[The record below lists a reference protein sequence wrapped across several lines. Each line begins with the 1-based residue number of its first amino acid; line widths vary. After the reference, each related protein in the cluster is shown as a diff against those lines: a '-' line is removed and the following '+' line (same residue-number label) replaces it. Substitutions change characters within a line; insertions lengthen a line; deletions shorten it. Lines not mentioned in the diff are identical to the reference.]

1 MCTQQS
7 LVLVIFTYPVTII
20 ERHGHRKRAFTEP
33 PSEVLLGT
41 DATVQ
46 EGWLDFRITN
56 YTYYSFQLS
65 ITFDEDNIIGA
76 IYAECDPIFTW
87 NIVNHN
93 LMYYKENGSV
103 FEAVDVVRQ
112 LINENGFLVSE
123 TTLYQNTCEIGYR
136 LPDDIN
142 VLKKGKP
149 HE

>member
-1 MCTQQS
+1 M
-7 LVLVIFTYPVTII
+7 
-20 ERHGHRKRAFTEP
+20 
-33 PSEVLLGT
+33 
-41 DATVQ
+41 
-46 EGWLDFRITN
+46 
-56 YTYYSFQLS
+56 
-65 ITFDEDNIIGA
+65 
-76 IYAECDPIFTW
+76 
-87 NIVNHN
+87 NHN

-142 VLKKGKP
+142 VFEKGKP